1 MKPAKFP
8 VAQYRKEDGIPAVW
22 LTFNNWL
29 VIRDGLVR
37 EYIHQREYIAQ
48 REARKAASKPWNL
61 DTWGNHFETCARD
74 AALELFRIG
83 YEAHGHIAPGTES
96 LTPEGLIALGDKCAR
111 RAFDKQTK
119 LLWQAAGEAHGVS
132 RPVQDARHQPQAP
145 ATP

>member
-22 LTFNNWL
+22 LTHTNWL
-29 VIRDGLVR
+29 AIRDGLVR
-37 EYIHQREYIAQ
+37 EYIRQREYIAQ
-48 REARKAASKPWNL
+48 RAARCAASKPWNL

-111 RAFDKQTK
+111 RTFDEQTK
-119 LLWQAAGEAHGVS
+119 QIWQAAGETHGLT
-132 RPVQDARHQPQAP
+132 RPAQAASPQTQAP
-145 ATP
+145 AKP